1 MPGMKVYNNIQSMN
15 SQRALGTATSRLG
28 STLEKLSTG
37 LRVNKGGDDA
47 AALAISEILRS
58 DIRSFEQAVRNTGD
72 AISVVNIAEG
82 SLAEQTGILTRM
94 RELSIEASNFT
105 FSSAQRATI
114 NVEFQQL
121 KDEMDR
127 ISLVTN
133 FNGTALLNGAMGSA
147 AVNLGIA
154 GAPMIAQVDIDN
166 NAQSQINLNTYI
178 DITNMDV
185 TGLGISTT
193 SVTTSD
199 NAMSSLALIDN
210 AIDYITA
217 RRGSLGAVTNR
228 LENTI
233 SNLEVVIEN
242 NTAADSRLRD
252 ADMAKEMS
260 RFTRDQIL
268 VQTGTS
274 MLAQANQLPTSILK
288 LIG

>member
-1 MPGMKVYNNIQSMN
+1 MPGMQIYNNIQSMN
-15 SQRALGTATSRLG
+15 SQRALGSATARLG
-28 STLEKLSTG
+28 GTLEKLSTG

-72 AISVVNIAEG
+72 AVSVVNIAEG
-82 SLAEQTGILTRM
+82 SLSEQTGILTRM
-94 RELSIEASNFT
+94 RELAIEASNFT
-105 FSSAQRATI
+105 FTSAQRTT
-114 NVEFQQL
+114 VDGEFQQL

-133 FNGTALLNGAMGSA
+133 FNGRALLNGSMCSA
-147 AVNLGIA
+147 AVALGIA
-154 GAPMIAQVDIDN
+154 GAPMVAQVDIDN
-166 NAQSQINLNTYI
+166 NAQSQINLNNYI

-185 TGLGISTT
+185 TGLGLSTT

-199 NAMSSLALIDN
+199 NAVSALAFIDT

-260 RFTRDQIL
+260 KFTRDQIL